1 MCNMETETPAT
12 RSTPATREPGGQGK
26 TGTRSRRTGM
36 IWLLVLLAVLIAL
49 GWWLQ
54 RQLREQGSEQ
64 TRVLET
70 RLDQLARSNEQLRRD
85 LESLRSRDA
94 DAKAINQGIREELL
108 AYNERSR
115 ALEDAVA
122 NLAEQHLGHRDAM
135 ALDEA
140 EFILQ
145 LAGER
150 LALFRDANGA
160 LAAYRLAD
168 SALAAAEDPL
178 FANVRQTIAAEMR
191 ALEEAIEN
199 FAGCVLVI
207 SHDRWFIDR
216 LATHMEEAKPVQ
228 VRASLDALVELGAG
242 LHGLPLK
249 KTIATPDAGKR
260 PLSRWREILGRFVRI
275 NDDSTAPQLSTRND
289 ELNRSLIAVDVHIAE
304 TMLLARDEPGFKAAL
319 ARVRGGVANA
329 FDPDDA
335 RVQAT
340 MATLDRLAAM
350 PMAPALPQLGSALGE
365 LRNLRTTR
373 ALSRPIP
380 APIPNQGAT
389 P

>member
-1 MCNMETETPAT
+1 
-12 RSTPATREPGGQGK
+12 
-26 TGTRSRRTGM
+26 M

-191 ALEEAIEN
+191 ALEEA
-199 FAGCVLVI
+199 
-207 SHDRWFIDR
+207 
-216 LATHMEEAKPVQ
+216 KPVQ
-228 VRASLDALVELGAG
+228 VRASLDALVEFGAG
-242 LHGLPLK
+242 LHALPLK

>member
-1 MCNMETETPAT
+1 
-12 RSTPATREPGGQGK
+12 
-26 TGTRSRRTGM
+26 M

-191 ALEEAIEN
+191 ALEEA
-199 FAGCVLVI
+199 
-207 SHDRWFIDR
+207 
-216 LATHMEEAKPVQ
+216 KPVQ
-228 VRASLDALVELGAG
+228 VRASLDALVEPGAG

>member
-1 MCNMETETPAT
+1 METESPAARPTPAT
-12 RSTPATREPGGQGK
+12 HEPGRQG
-26 TGTRSRRTGM
+26 GPGPRLRRTGL
-36 IWLLVLLAVLIAL
+36 IWLIVLLAVLVAL

-54 RQLREQGSEQ
+54 RQLRERDAAQSHALDSRIEQ
-64 TRVLET
+64 ITRN
-70 RLDQLARSNEQLRRD
+70 NEQMRRELD
-85 LESLRSRDA
+85 GLRSRDA
-94 DAKAINQGIREELL
+94 DTANVNRGIREELL
-108 AYNERSR
+108 GYNERSR

-150 LALFRDANGA
+150 LALFRDAHGA

-191 ALEEAIEN
+191 ALEEA
-199 FAGCVLVI
+199 
-207 SHDRWFIDR
+207 
-216 LATHMEEAKPVQ
+216 KPVQ
-228 VRASLDALVELGAG
+228 VRASLDALVKLGTD

-249 KTIATPDAGKR
+249 KAIATPDAGK
-260 PLSRWREILGRFVRI
+260 PPVSRWREILGRFVRI
-275 NDDSTAPQLSTRND
+275 NDESAAPQLSTRND
-289 ELNRSLIAVDVHIAE
+289 ELSRSLIAVDVHIAE
-304 TMLLARDEPGFKAAL
+304 TMLLARDEAGFKAAL
-319 ARVRGGVANA
+319 ARTRNGVANA
-329 FDPDDA
+329 FDVSDA
-335 RVQAT
+335 RVQDAL
-340 MATLDRLAAM
+340 ATLDRLAAL
-350 PMAPALPQLGSALGE
+350 PMAPVLPELGSALGE

-373 ALSRPIP
+373 ALARPP
-380 APIPNQGAT
+380 SAPIPNPGTT

>member
-70 RLDQLARSNEQLRRD
+70 RLDQLSRSNEQLRRD

-191 ALEEAIEN
+191 AL
-199 FAGCVLVI
+199 
-207 SHDRWFIDR
+207 
-216 LATHMEEAKPVQ
+216 EEAKPVQ

>member
-191 ALEEAIEN
+191 ALEEA
-199 FAGCVLVI
+199 
-207 SHDRWFIDR
+207 
-216 LATHMEEAKPVQ
+216 KPVQ

-289 ELNRSLIAVDVHIAE
+289 ELNRIAE
-304 TMLLARDEPGFKAAL
+304 AMLLARDEPGFKAAL

>member
-1 MCNMETETPAT
+1 MCNMETETPAA
-12 RSTPATREPGGQGK
+12 RSAPASREPGRQGNA
-26 TGTRSRRTGM
+26 GTPSRRTGM
-36 IWLLVLLAVLIAL
+36 IWLLVLLAVLVAL

-64 TRVLET
+64 TRALET
-70 RLDQLARSNEQLRRD
+70 RLDQITRSNEQLRRD
-85 LESLRSRDA
+85 LDSLRSRDA

-191 ALEEAIEN
+191 ALEEA
-199 FAGCVLVI
+199 
-207 SHDRWFIDR
+207 
-216 LATHMEEAKPVQ
+216 KPVQ
-228 VRASLDALVELGAG
+228 VRASLDDLVEIAAG
-242 LHGLPLK
+242 LHALPLK
-249 KTIATPDAGKR
+249 KTIATPIADKR
-260 PLSRWREILGRFVRI
+260 PLSRWREILARFVRI
-275 NDDSTAPQLSTRND
+275 NDDSAAPQLSTRND

-304 TMLLARDEPGFKAAL
+304 TMLLARDESGFKAAL

-329 FDPDDA
+329 FDPDDV

-340 MATLDRLAAM
+340 AATLDRLAAM

-373 ALSRPIP
+373 ALSRPTP

>member
-1 MCNMETETPAT
+1 
-12 RSTPATREPGGQGK
+12 
-26 TGTRSRRTGM
+26 
-36 IWLLVLLAVLIAL
+36 
-49 GWWLQ
+49 
-54 RQLREQGSEQ
+54 
-64 TRVLET
+64 
-70 RLDQLARSNEQLRRD
+70 
-85 LESLRSRDA
+85 
-94 DAKAINQGIREELL
+94 
-108 AYNERSR
+108 
-115 ALEDAVA
+115 
-122 NLAEQHLGHRDAM
+122 M

-191 ALEEAIEN
+191 AL
-199 FAGCVLVI
+199 
-207 SHDRWFIDR
+207 
-216 LATHMEEAKPVQ
+216 EEAKPVQ

>member
-1 MCNMETETPAT
+1 
-12 RSTPATREPGGQGK
+12 
-26 TGTRSRRTGM
+26 M

-191 ALEEAIEN
+191 ALEEA
-199 FAGCVLVI
+199 
-207 SHDRWFIDR
+207 
-216 LATHMEEAKPVQ
+216 KPVQ
-228 VRASLDALVELGAG
+228 VRASLDALVEFGAG
-242 LHGLPLK
+242 LHALPLK
-249 KTIATPDAGKR
+249 KAIATPDAGKR

-275 NDDSTAPQLSTRND
+275 NDDSTTPQLSTRND

-319 ARVRGGVANA
+319 GRVRSGVANA
-329 FDPDDA
+329 FDSDDA

-340 MATLDRLAAM
+340 MATLDRLAAL

-373 ALSRPIP
+373 ALSRPLP

>member
-1 MCNMETETPAT
+1 MADDLHD
-12 RSTPATREPGGQGK
+12 GVG
-26 TGTRSRRTGM
+26 RRRVVERLQEFLAAEDLGNAGECVQ
-36 IWLLVLLAVLIAL
+36 VLLELALRDKEEGDEVDRLIVQGIEGNTLL
-49 GWWLQ
+49 GASKGGHH
-54 RQLREQGSEQ
+54 LR
-64 TRVLET
+64 
-70 RLDQLARSNEQLRRD
+70 NEIGGGM
-85 LESLRSRDA
+85 RDA

-191 ALEEAIEN
+191 ALEEA
-199 FAGCVLVI
+199 
-207 SHDRWFIDR
+207 
-216 LATHMEEAKPVQ
+216 KPVQ

-289 ELNRSLIAVDVHIAE
+289 ELNRSLIAVDVHIGE
-304 TMLLARDEPGFKAAL
+304 TMLLARDEP
-319 ARVRGGVANA
+319 
-329 FDPDDA
+329 
-335 RVQAT
+335 
-340 MATLDRLAAM
+340 
-350 PMAPALPQLGSALGE
+350 
-365 LRNLRTTR
+365 
-373 ALSRPIP
+373 
-380 APIPNQGAT
+380 
-389 P
+389 